1 MAANNVYFPNIDR
14 ALKASGSNYLL
25 IDNKTTGLPLKIS
38 LDDFVVSLNTLQLQ
52 SDPLEGWKS
61 KTQVISSESL
71 LSIEENPVE
80 LLPNLP
86 SNKFYDFRVWA
97 TLNYNSIIYANKAGL
112 LIKHKSST
120 HILHSGWVI
129 KPQSSTIK
137 AVSFSII
144 GDTITNNLVLT
155 AYDDLIFGDS
165 TITLYIEYRVVTLS

>member
-1 MAANNVYFPNIDR
+1 MAANNVYFPSIDR

-52 SDPLEGWKS
+52 SNPLEGWES

-71 LSIEENPVE
+71 LNIEATPVE

-86 SNKFYDFRVWA
+86 SNKFYDFRIWA
-97 TLNYNSIIYANKAGL
+97 TLNYNSIPYFSKEEL

-129 KPQSSTIK
+129 KAQSSTIK
-137 AVSFSII
+137 AVAFSIP

-155 AYDDLIFGDS
+155 AYADLTFGDS
-165 TITLYIEYRVVTLS
+165 PITLYIEYRVVTLS